1 MEPGVTA
8 ARLFQC
14 NRELGAGIPEAA
26 LGRLESMAW
35 RFALM
40 IDPAAS
46 DDSATDFGGTFTAVD
61 PAAPALSV
69 GELSTQR
76 GDGIFES
83 VGVVDGH
90 PQEVQAHLDRLAHS
104 AEICDLPAPNLEQW
118 REAVARAAEHCGPGE
133 SVIKM
138 ILSRG
143 VEHGPAPT
151 AWVTAAQAADNSKP
165 RRGIRVVT
173 LDRGYG
179 SDVPARAPWLL
190 LGAKTLSYAVNMA
203 AIREAKR
210 RGADDAIFVSSDGIV
225 LEAPTASLILRSGDT
240 FVTPAPTGGILQ
252 GTTQL
257 SAFAWLEE
265 QGLTTSYRDVPT
277 AELSRAD
284 AAWLVSSVRLAAPI
298 TEVDGIPIPLDSAF
312 TARLND
318 YLLSPRD

>member
-1 MEPGVTA
+1 
-8 ARLFQC
+8 
-14 NRELGAGIPEAA
+14 
-26 LGRLESMAW
+26 MAW

-40 IDPAAS
+40 IDPAAAG
-46 DDSATDFGGTFTAVD
+46 DPRTDFAATFSPID

-90 PQEVQAHLDRLAHS
+90 AQEVRAHLDRLAHS
-104 AEICDLPAPNLEQW
+104 AAICDLPIPNLEQW
-118 REAVARAAEHCGPGE
+118 REAVALAAEHCGPGE
-133 SVIKM
+133 NVIKL

-151 AWVTAAQAADNSKP
+151 AWVTAAPAADFSGP
-165 RRGIRVVT
+165 RRHGVRVVT
-173 LDRGYG
+173 LDRGYDSG
-179 SDVPARAPWLL
+179 VPARAPWLL

-210 RGADDAIFVSSDGIV
+210 RGADDAVFVTTDGFV
-225 LEAPTASLILRSGDT
+225 LEAPTASLILRVGDT
-240 FVTPAPTGGILQ
+240 YVTPAPTGGILH
-252 GTTQL
+252 GTTQV
-257 SAFAWLEE
+257 SAFAWFEE
-265 QGLTTSYRDVPT
+265 QGLTTAYRQVAT
-277 AELSRAD
+277 SELPRAD

-298 TEVDGIPIPLDSAF
+298 SEVDGIPILVDSAL
-312 TARLND
+312 TARLNG